1 MGFINKRPIASIIIF
16 YAIIVLIKILLAF
29 FIKTPVEFADGY
41 LYAKIARDIYQFDS
55 GSLAAIAQ
63 LGYPPFYPALLAP
76 AYAFG
81 NMPAVYFT
89 MKIINALIS
98 ALIVFPVFF
107 LAMEFLNSRK
117 SMFITGLIALSAS
130 NFNISNYI
138 MAENLFYPL
147 SIFSIYF
154 IYKSFKENKV
164 TYYIISGILVSL
176 AIMTKV
182 IGFALIPVVFLAYL
196 FFKKRLYLKAKNIF
210 LHYFAMVVILIPF
223 IVNIVIK
230 LSNKTAEE
238 SSSSIYYILLNGLI
252 KNSLPSKILGY
263 LNWSLF
269 HLSYLFL
276 ATGVL
281 FSVYFIIGLIKKKEI
296 GFEEENLKLL
306 YFLTIILTVITI
318 FGIITAFYGFAAGA
332 SNVRIVGRYF
342 ANLLPLIFLLGYI
355 SFEKTEFNQ
364 KKIRILL
371 IVVCLVLLV
380 SLFATNFLYSQL
392 FPLNNQDVAYIGLV
406 KYVITNFLHLSLNYS
421 LLAYSSVFLILISL
435 FYFRDNKKHLIYLA
449 VLIILLN
456 SIIAYSITYY
466 NSSQWS
472 KSEQYEL
479 ALWMNKYDP
488 QTSKILIEESS
499 NGRINRELQSLNEK
513 TRKSG
518 FISYIGFWLNDE
530 LYFEKSTEKMDYRIT
545 KEKLDKELLYETSG
559 KLKIK
564 VYRA

>member
-154 IYKSFKENKV
+154 IYKSFKENRTK
-164 TYYIISGILVSL
+164 YYIISGILVSL

-479 ALWMNKYDP
+479 AIWMNKYDP

-499 NGRINRELQSLNEK
+499 NGKINRELQSLNEK

-545 KEKLDKELLYETSG
+545 KEKLDKKLLYETSG

>member
-479 ALWMNKYDP
+479 AIWMNKYDP

-499 NGRINRELQSLNEK
+499 NGKINRELQSLNEK

>member
-406 KYVITNFLHLSLNYS
+406 KYIITNFLHLSLNYS

-488 QTSKILIEESS
+488 QTSNILIEESS

>member
-238 SSSSIYYILLNGLI
+238 STSSIYYILLNGLI

-479 ALWMNKYDP
+479 AIWMNKYDP